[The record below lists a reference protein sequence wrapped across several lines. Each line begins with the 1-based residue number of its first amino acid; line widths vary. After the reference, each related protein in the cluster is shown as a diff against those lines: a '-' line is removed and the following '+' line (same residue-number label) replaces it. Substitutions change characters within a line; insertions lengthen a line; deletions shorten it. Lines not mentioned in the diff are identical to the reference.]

1 MSQEIFLMDS
11 NSFIAPY
18 KTFYSFDFAPG
29 YWTQLENGIKSGRIQ
44 ILDLVKN
51 EITSGDDDLKNWM
64 CGLPFSAIDRRQPSI
79 LAGYGNVLQ
88 YIQSNPCYKPAALTE
103 WSKAN
108 IADPWLIATA
118 KVYGYTIIT
127 FEEGKKLNPGSPSKN
142 AKIPDIAEHFEV
154 KTEKLYYLMREL
166 GFKLN

>member
-18 KTFYSFDFAPG
+18 KSFYSFDFAPG
-29 YWTQLENGIKSGRIQ
+29 YWNQLENGIKCGRIQ

-51 EITSGDDDLKNWM
+51 EITSGDDELKKWM
-64 CGLPFSAIDRRQPSI
+64 SSLSFNSIDRRQQNI
-79 LAGYGNVLQ
+79 LQVYANVLQ
-88 YIQSNPCYKPAALTE
+88 YIQYNPCYKPAALTE
-103 WSKAN
+103 WSKSN

-118 KVYGYTIIT
+118 KVFGYTIIT
-127 FEEGKKLNPGSPSKN
+127 FEEGKKINPSSPSKN
-142 AKIPDIAEHFEV
+142 AKIPDVADHFGV

>member
-51 EITSGDDDLKNWM
+51 EITSGDDDLKKWM
-64 CGLPFSAIDRRQPSI
+64 GGLSFNAIDRRQLSI
-79 LAGYGNVLQ
+79 LAEYAKVLQ
-88 YIQSNPCYKPAALTE
+88 HIQTNPLYKSAALTE

-127 FEEGKKLNPGSPSKN
+127 FEERGKISPGSPSKN
-142 AKIPDIAEHFEV
+142 AKIPNVADHFGV

-166 GFKLN
+166 EFKLN